1 MSFQNLLDRKKR
13 ESRAFSIMDSDSTL
27 LSHILMAANK
37 RESRAFSI
45 MDTDSPLA
53 GGLLGARANMSSSD
67 DPEFDNQRKSMFARR
82 QTMRQSMVSN
92 SSRLDR
98 QVQIGRSIF
107 YLYLGSGFSKRS
119 KQLRNAR
126 R

>member
-13 ESRAFSIMDSDSTL
+13 ESRAFSIMDSDSPML
-27 LSHILMAANK
+27 PHMLMAANK

-67 DPEFDNQRKSMFARR
+67 DPDDPDDPMYAGKLCVNPWLVTVQDLTR
-82 QTMRQSMVSN
+82 
-92 SSRLDR
+92 SS
-98 QVQIGRSIF
+98 
-107 YLYLGSGFSKRS
+107 
-119 KQLRNAR
+119 
-126 R
+126 

>member
-13 ESRAFSIMDSDSTL
+13 ESRAFSIMDSDSPML
-27 LSHILMAANK
+27 PHMLMAANK

-82 QTMRQSMVSN
+82 QTMRQSMVS
-92 SSRLDR
+92 SRLHR

-107 YLYLGSGFSKRS
+107 YLYLGSGFSTGS